1 MDLDEFGRAMAAA
14 LRVKTLAVPGGEVP
28 RIDGLQVCL
37 SHLPDPGENFAFV
50 ATEPEDPDAALAE
63 SDAILRTNGM
73 PFGIGVLA
81 GRHASVDAAVRA
93 RGLRVL
99 FEEPA
104 MTARV
109 ADLAP
114 VTLPSDVRL
123 AEAEPGDLAAVAAL
137 DALAFDGDIEVS
149 RGMYG
154 RGLLDV
160 AHVIT
165 ATEAGKIVGVATGVP
180 TGEAVGVFGVAVAPD
195 ARKQGIGAALT
206 RAAARAREGSEI
218 SWLSARGDAAH
229 VYERLGFRA
238 VGRTEVWVG

>member
-1 MDLDEFGRAMAAA
+1 
-14 LRVKTLAVPGGEVP
+14 
-28 RIDGLQVCL
+28 
-37 SHLPDPGENFAFV
+37 
-50 ATEPEDPDAALAE
+50 
-63 SDAILRTNGM
+63 
-73 PFGIGVLA
+73 
-81 GRHASVDAAVRA
+81 
-93 RGLRVL
+93 
-99 FEEPA
+99 

-165 ATEAGKIVGVATGVP
+165 ATEGGKIVGVATGVP
-180 TGEAVGVFGVAVAPD
+180 TGEAVGVFGVAVAPA
-195 ARKQGIGAALT
+195 ARRRGIGAALT
-206 RAAARAREGSEI
+206 RAAARAGEGSEI
-218 SWLSARGDAAH
+218 AWLSARGEAASM
-229 VYERLGFRA
+229 YERLGFRA
-238 VGRTEVWVG
+238 VGRNEVWVG

>member
-1 MDLDEFGRAMAAA
+1 
-14 LRVKTLAVPGGEVP
+14 
-28 RIDGLQVCL
+28 
-37 SHLPDPGENFAFV
+37 
-50 ATEPEDPDAALAE
+50 
-63 SDAILRTNGM
+63 
-73 PFGIGVLA
+73 
-81 GRHASVDAAVRA
+81 
-93 RGLRVL
+93 
-99 FEEPA
+99 

-165 ATEAGKIVGVATGVP
+165 ATEGGKIVGVATGVP
-180 TGEAVGVFGVAVAPD
+180 AGEAVGVFGVAVAPE

-206 RAAARAREGSEI
+206 RAAARAREGSVI